1 MNKKKTNNKL
11 PGVKLRVVLAP
22 GIAFGPGKAEIL
34 KGVKETGSITSAGRR
49 LGMSY
54 KRAWLLVNIMNHDFN
69 APLVKA
75 SKGGQSGGG
84 AELTPLGE
92 KVLDYY
98 LKMLDKTGKAVTR
111 DLKQMTKLI
120 SI

>member
-1 MNKKKTNNKL
+1 MKKTNKSS
-11 PGVKLRVVLAP
+11 GVRLRLVLAP

-69 APLVKA
+69 GPLVKA

-84 AELTPLGE
+84 AILTPLGE
-92 KVLDYY
+92 RVLDCY
-98 LKMLDKTGKAVTR
+98 LKMLAKTEKAVGR
-111 DLKQMTKLI
+111 DLKQLKKSI